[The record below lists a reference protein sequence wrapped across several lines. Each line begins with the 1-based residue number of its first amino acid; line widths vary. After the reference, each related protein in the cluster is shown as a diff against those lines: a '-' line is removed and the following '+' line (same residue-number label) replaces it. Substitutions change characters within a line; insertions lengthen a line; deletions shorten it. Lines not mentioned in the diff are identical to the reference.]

1 MTDFKTLRIKNPVD
15 LIACVPLLLG
25 FHPEESVVLI
35 TVGAAA
41 EPFFARVDLPSAPD
55 DVEAVVEDLC
65 KVSRRHGLRTV
76 ALVMFTDDPV
86 AARRT
91 HDALVDG
98 LATVAVDVQLG
109 LRADGSRWFPLIG
122 VRGDPDAGEEYD
134 LATHPFTLQAMV
146 EGRVVHASRSA
157 LGDSLLPVDPD
168 QVERVTA
175 AVDVASDRLLAAA
188 RTPSGGRD
196 RRAARQYLVAEGRW
210 LQQWLRRALAD
221 EDGPNACSLSDRDL
235 GRLLVGLQSTEVRDV
250 AWAEMTRDNAGR
262 HVALWRE
269 LVRRTPLD
277 VLAPPATLLA
287 FAAWLSGDGALAW
300 CALDRAR
307 EADPDYSMAAL
318 VERALTCAVPPSTWE
333 PLEEKHLSLFAG

>member
-146 EGRVVHASRSA
+146 EGRVVHESRTA
-157 LGDSLLPVDPD
+157 LGDSLLPTDPD
-168 QVERVTA
+168 EVERVG
-175 AVDVASDRLLAAA
+175 DVLLAASERILSACREEPKGPRRTKVA
-188 RTPSGGRD
+188 RRL
-196 RRAARQYLVAEGRW
+196 LVAEGRW
-210 LQQWLRRALAD
+210 VQERLRRFLD
-221 EDGPNACSLSDRDL
+221 DGVSLPDHDA
-235 GRLLVGLQSTEVRDV
+235 GRLLTVLGTTEVRDV
-250 AWAEMTRDNAGR
+250 AWAEMTRDNARR
-262 HVALWRE
+262 HVDLWRD

-287 FAAWLSGDGALAW
+287 FAAWLSGNGALAW

-307 EADPDYSMAAL
+307 AADPDYSMAAL

-333 PLEEKHLSLFAG
+333 PLTEEGLSLFAG

>member
-146 EGRVVHASRSA
+146 EGRVVHESRAA
-157 LGDSLLPVDPD
+157 LGDSLLPTDPD
-168 QVERVTA
+168 GVDRVTA

-196 RRAARQYLVAEGRW
+196 RQAARQYLVAEGRW
-210 LQQWLRRALAD
+210 LQQRVRGLVAGV
-221 EDGPNACSLSDRDL
+221 GPAEGDLSDGDV
-235 GRLLVGLQSTEVRDV
+235 GRVLVGLQSTEVRDV
-250 AWAEMTRDNAGR
+250 AWAQMTRDNAGR
-262 HVALWRE
+262 HVELWQA
-269 LVRRTPLD
+269 LVRRAPLD
-277 VLAPPATLLA
+277 LLAPPATLLA

-307 EADPDYSMAAL
+307 AADPDYSMATL

-333 PLEEKHLSLFAG
+333 PMTEDGLSLFAG